1 MKNLNQFTYNGK
13 RSYDDF
19 ELIIT
24 ETPPFVFAE
33 RDIEKTQ
40 IPGRNGDLLSDN
52 GGYKNVTK
60 EYKVAALAEVF
71 PLPLLVQKI
80 AVWLNTG
87 AEYCILTDTYE
98 PDYFRYA
105 CCTGQISFSDKLLK
119 LGAATLK
126 FDCKPFKYSYEG
138 QQEIKINE
146 NSSIYNPENISS
158 TPYIKIIGSGDVTL
172 MIGNSSFKFTGID
185 GYIEID
191 GDLMAAYKS
200 TELQN
205 NKISFIDFPK
215 FAPGWNN
222 ISFVGDVSEIIII
235 PRWCTI

>member
-1 MKNLNQFTYNGK
+1 MNLNQFTYNGK

-33 RDIEKTQ
+33 RDIEKTS

-52 GGYKNVTK
+52 GCYKNVPK
-60 EYKVAALAEVF
+60 EYKIEALAESF

-80 AVWLNTG
+80 GAWLDTG
-87 AEYCILTDTYE
+87 ANYCILTDTYD
-98 PDYFRYA
+98 PNYFRYA
-105 CCTGQISFSDKLLK
+105 CCTGQISFTDKLLK

-126 FDCKPFKYSYEG
+126 FDCKPFKYSFEG
-138 QQEIKINE
+138 QKEIRI
-146 NSSIYNPENISS
+146 SAATRLWNPEDIAS
-158 TPYIKIIGSGDVTL
+158 TPYIKIIGRGNVTL
-172 MIGNSSFKFTGID
+172 MIGNSSFAFTAIED
-185 GYIEID
+185 YIEID
-191 GDLMAAYKS
+191 GDLMAAFKA

-215 FAPGWNN
+215 FAPGWND
-222 ISFVGDVSEIIII
+222 ISFVGNVSEIAIV
-235 PRWCTI
+235 PRWCSR

>member
-1 MKNLNQFTYNGK
+1 MNLNQFTYNGK

-33 RDIEKTQ
+33 RDIEKTS

-52 GGYKNVTK
+52 GRYKNVSK
-60 EYKVAALAEVF
+60 EYKMEALAESF

-80 AVWLNTG
+80 GAWLDTG
-87 AEYCILTDTYE
+87 ANYCILTDTYD
-98 PDYFRYA
+98 PNYFRYA
-105 CCTGQISFSDKLLK
+105 CCTGQISFTDKLLK

-126 FDCKPFKYSYEG
+126 FDCKPFKYSFEG
-138 QQEIKINE
+138 QKEIRI
-146 NSSIYNPENISS
+146 SAATRLWNPEDIAS
-158 TPYIKIIGSGDVTL
+158 TPYIKIIGRGNVTL
-172 MIGNSSFKFTGID
+172 MIGNSSFAFTAIED
-185 GYIEID
+185 YIEID
-191 GDLMAAYKS
+191 GDLMAAFKA

-215 FAPGWNN
+215 FAPGWND
-222 ISFVGDVSEIIII
+222 ISFIGNVSEIVIV
-235 PRWCTI
+235 PRWCSR